1 MRMLSEIRISG
12 FGGQGVML
20 AANIIGKAAAIFEGG
35 YATMTESY
43 GPEARGGASSAQLV
57 LSSEPVLY
65 PYVDS
70 PDVLVV
76 LSQEAF
82 SRFGPGIKRGGI
94 LLVED
99 DMVRVEGVAPDV
111 RVFAVPATRL
121 AEELGRKIVLNV
133 VMVGFFAAITGLLSR
148 EACLKAIAD
157 SVPQKVVSLN
167 ERAFEKGF
175 DYGRQLMET
184 GVARI
189 AEEVCST
196 ELSL

>member
-1 MRMLSEIRISG
+1 MLSEIRISG

-57 LSSEPVLY
+57 LSDEPVLY
-65 PYVDS
+65 PYVDA
-70 PDVLVV
+70 PDILVV
-76 LSQEAF
+76 LSQEA
-82 SRFGPGIKRGGI
+82 STRFAPGVKPGGL

-99 DMVRVEGVAPDV
+99 ELVRVSGVGADV
-111 RVFAVPATRL
+111 RVFGIPATRL

-133 VMVGFFAAITGLLSR
+133 VMVGFFAAITGLLTK
-148 EACLKAIAD
+148 EAYVKAIED
-157 SVPQKVVSLN
+157 CVPPKVVSLN
-167 ERAFEKGF
+167 VKAFEKGYE
-175 DYGRQLMET
+175 YGKTLLET
-184 GVARI
+184 GVPPE
-189 AEEVCST
+189 AEEVCSP

>member
-1 MRMLSEIRISG
+1 MLKEIKISG

-57 LSSEPVLY
+57 LSDEPVLY
-65 PYVDS
+65 PYVEA

-82 SRFGPGIKRGGI
+82 TRFAPSVKQGGI

-99 DMVRVEGVAPDV
+99 ELVKVSGVTADI
-111 RVFAVPATRL
+111 RVFGIPATRL

-133 VMVGFFAAITGLLSR
+133 VMVGFFAAVTGLLSK
-148 EACLKAIAD
+148 EAYVKAIED
-157 SVPQKVVSLN
+157 CVPAKVVQLN
-167 ERAFEKGF
+167 VKAFEKGYE
-175 DYGRQLMET
+175 YGKTLLET
-184 GVARI
+184 GVPPVE
-189 AEEVCST
+189 EEVCSP